1 MVLGGGHRA
10 EVARVG
16 SGGVG
21 VSAPVVSRK
30 QQFQEVRVP
39 HRRPLLWCARAAVA
53 VSVLA
58 LSAPVPAHAAAA
70 APLVGAVAPAH
81 PAVQAPGEAPFDLPD
96 QLTDRAGV
104 LGSDLATLRSELEQL
119 RSDDGVQLFLVF
131 VDSFDTLD
139 GESWAEQ
146 TYSASGM
153 GGEDVLVAVATQDRR
168 YGTWTTSESGVSPG
182 EDSQVR
188 ARYIEPALADND
200 WSGAVRAAAEG
211 YGRAA
216 RGSDLGSG
224 PGPTSGDD
232 SGSGLPWG
240 LLLLPVGGVVAYG
253 LIRRASSRRGAA
265 QGGPGGSA
273 SGGGPPVPTPELRRR
288 AAAALVDVDDAVRSS
303 TEELSYAQAQFGV
316 QATQAF
322 SAALE
327 EAQRNAGEAFRLQR
341 ELDEAESMGRVDEGG
356 SRGYLERIIALASA
370 ADSSLDAQAAEFAR
384 LRDLEARVPEFLAEL
399 KGRAAEVRRRLPVAE
414 QELAG
419 LATQYP
425 LETLHT
431 VRGNVEQAQQLLSS
445 AEAFISTG
453 LEHVSTGDRP
463 AAVAA
468 GRGAEEAVGQADTL
482 LTAVSRARTE
492 LAGAVERIDASLTSI
507 SSDVADAERL
517 GADDQLTLTAVK
529 AARAAIAQGVA
540 ARDTGDPLAAI
551 RALTRA
557 EQDLDNALA
566 RYREEEAHTV
576 RATQLLELR
585 LREVGARLA
594 SIDQYIASRRG
605 AVRARARTGIATAL
619 SLHHQASGML
629 ADPEQA
635 TPLLDQAEA
644 EGERA
649 LAQAGDDLDTW
660 GGHQGTVAGPRGID
674 PTSLILGGI
683 LSGGFGN
690 RGGGWG
696 GSGGGFGGGGF
707 GGGGFGGGGRF

>member
-1 MVLGGGHRA
+1 MPQ
-10 EVARVG
+10 
-16 SGGVG
+16 S
-21 VSAPVVSRK
+21 
-30 QQFQEVRVP
+30 
-39 HRRPLLWCARAAVA
+39 RRPVWPARAALVA
-53 VSVLA
+53 GVLA
-58 LSAPVPAHAAAA
+58 LSVPVAVDGAQAA
-70 APLVGAVAPAH
+70 APAGVVAR
-81 PAVQAPGEAPFDLPD
+81 AVQAPRDAPFDVPD

-104 LGSDLATLRSELEQL
+104 LGSDLTALRAELEQL
-119 RSDDGVQLFLVF
+119 RSDDVVQVF
-131 VDSFDTLD
+131 FVYVDSFDDLD
-139 GESWAEQ
+139 GERWAEQ
-146 TYSASGM
+146 TYSVSGM

-168 YGTWTTSESGVSPG
+168 YGTWTTSESGISPG

-216 RGSDLGSG
+216 RGDNELDSDPGSE
-224 PGPTSGDD
+224 SGTTGDGG
-232 SGSGLPWG
+232 GSGLPWG

-253 LIRRASSRRGAA
+253 LVRRASSRRGAT
-265 QGGPGGSA
+265 QGGAGGPA
-273 SGGGPPVPTPELRRR
+273 GGGAPPVPTEELRRR
-288 AAAALVDVDDAVRSS
+288 AASSLVDVDDAIRSS

-316 QATQAF
+316 QSTQTF

-327 EAQRNAGEAFRLQR
+327 EARRNAAEAFRLQR
-341 ELDEAESMGRVDEGG
+341 ELDDAESMDRVDEAG
-356 SRGYLERIIALASA
+356 SRSYLERIIALASA
-370 ADSSLDAQAAEFAR
+370 ADSSLDAQEAEFAR

-425 LETLHT
+425 AESLRT
-431 VRGNVEQAQQLLSS
+431 VRGNVEQAEQLLSS

-453 LEHVSTGDRP
+453 LEHVTAGDRP

-468 GRGAEEAVGQADTL
+468 GRASEEAVGQADTL
-482 LTAVSRARTE
+482 LTSVSRARTD
-492 LAGAVERIDASLTSI
+492 LAGAVERIDASLRSI
-507 SSDVADAERL
+507 SSDIADAERL
-517 GADDQLTLTAVK
+517 GADDQFTRTAVE
-529 AARAAIAQGVA
+529 AARAAVAQSVA

-551 RALTRA
+551 RSLTRA

-566 RYREEEAHTV
+566 RYREAETHKV
-576 RATQLLELR
+576 RASQLLEVR

-605 AVRARARTGIATAL
+605 AVRASARTGIATAL
-619 SLHHQASGML
+619 SLHRQAAEMV
-629 ADPEQA
+629 ADPQQA

-649 LAQAGDDLDTW
+649 LAQAGDDLDSW
-660 GGHQGTVAGPRGID
+660 GGHQGTVAGPRGLD

-707 GGGGFGGGGRF
+707 GGGGLGGGGFGGGGRF